1 MFINQLKLITF
12 SKTKLKRRDN
22 EVIFQNFTLF
32 QIENTDI
39 LLFVPQT
46 EFLKR
51 TVVNRTYPF
60 LNAISYILLNYR

>member
-51 TVVNRTYPF
+51 TVVNRTYI
-60 LNAISYILLNYR
+60 NAISYILLKYR